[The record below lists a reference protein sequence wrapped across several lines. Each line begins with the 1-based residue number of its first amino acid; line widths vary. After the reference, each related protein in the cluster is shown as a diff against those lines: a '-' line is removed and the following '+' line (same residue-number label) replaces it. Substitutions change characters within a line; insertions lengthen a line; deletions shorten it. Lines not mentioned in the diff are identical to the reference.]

1 MDSMTELERKKSS
14 MMLMGLQSS
23 RKSSQEIQTPQEAD
37 VDAEDSGKMWLIIFS
52 YNLQFSCSIVIVCCV
67 PSDIRQ
73 LMALSSAQCRHD
85 SPPSVCIWVGSDY
98 MRNRSGLSTGV
109 DMHHSFLMQ

>member
-1 MDSMTELERKKSS
+1 LQCDDSSAAGSGKGARHPRYEVLSVDSMTELERKKSS

-23 RKSSQEIQTPQEAD
+23 SKSSQEIQTPQEAD

-52 YNLQFSCSIVIVCCV
+52 YNFQFSCSIVIVCCV
-67 PSDIRQ
+67 PSDISQ

-85 SPPSVCIWVGSDY
+85 SPPSVSVFG
-98 MRNRSGLSTGV
+98 
-109 DMHHSFLMQ
+109 